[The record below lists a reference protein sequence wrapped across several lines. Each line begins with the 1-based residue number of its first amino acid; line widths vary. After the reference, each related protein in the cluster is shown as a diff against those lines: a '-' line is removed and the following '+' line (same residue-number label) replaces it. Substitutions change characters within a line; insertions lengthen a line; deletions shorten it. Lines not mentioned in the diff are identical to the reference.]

1 MEKGDYRAIHRK
13 SSISHTALRVAII
26 LQRCI
31 ISPRQAPTMVA
42 IGSLVGN
49 EKRENQAYC
58 KLLFFG

>member
-13 SSISHTALRVAII
+13 SSILHTALRVAII

-31 ISPRQAPTMVA
+31 ISPSKAPTMVA
-42 IGSLVGN
+42 IGSLVDN